1 MLTTI
6 EWLPVGS
13 VVHVEGLEDKVTIMG
28 YYQQDVETGRLWD
41 YFGLRHP
48 SGFLEPGHDVLFDRS
63 SIDAVLYVGY
73 QSFDWERMKDALTA
87 TEGAYLAEKEKA
99 AQQAA
104 ERGGLSSDA
113 GAEKDNGPEDL

>member
-1 MLTTI
+1 MLTTS

-48 SGFLEPGHDVLFDRS
+48 SGFLEPGHDVLFDRDA
-63 SIDAVLYVGY
+63 IDAVLYVGY
-73 QSFDWERMKDALTA
+73 QSFDWERMKDALDA
-87 TEGAYLAEKEKA
+87 AQEAYLAEKERA
-99 AQQAA
+99 ARQAA
-104 ERGGLSSDA
+104 ERTGPTAD
-113 GAEKDNGPEDL
+113 AEKDDESEGL

>member
-1 MLTTI
+1 MLTTS

-41 YFGLRHP
+41 YFGLHHP
-48 SGFLEPGHDVLFDRS
+48 SGLLEPGHDVLFDRD

-73 QSFDWERMKDALTA
+73 QCFDWERMKDLLDA
-87 TEGAYLAEKEKA
+87 TQEAYLEEKGKA
-99 AQQAA
+99 ARQAA
-104 ERGGLSSDA
+104 ERAAD
-113 GAEKDNGPEDL
+113 AEKDDEPEES